1 MAQPKTVNGVAVSAQ
16 YALHLYISGVG
27 PASKRAVT
35 NVKAICEEHL
45 KGRYD
50 LEVVDI
56 LQSPGN
62 LEEDSVIAA
71 PTLIRT
77 EPLPVRQLIGTQLAD
92 KDTLFTSLAIVADT

>member
-1 MAQPKTVNGVAVSAQ
+1 VQAKTVKPAAVPAQ
-16 YALHLYISGVG
+16 YALHLYISGAG

-35 NVKAICEEHL
+35 NVRAICEEHL

-56 LQSPGN
+56 LQSPGR
-62 LEEDSVIAA
+62 LERDSVIAA

-77 EPLPVRQLIGTQLAD
+77 EPLPVCQLIGAQLTD
-92 KDTLFTSLAIVADT
+92 KDRLFAGLAVAADT